1 MSVCCEAEAGSRD
14 RQKLYDPVTPVRLD
28 ALSTEQRLALE
39 HDLTVAAEI
48 QARLL
53 PARSLA
59 FGRWQIHYHYQPLGT
74 VSGDHC
80 DLIRPHRAS
89 SSLYFLFGDVSGKG
103 VAASI
108 LMANLQALFRGLVS
122 LELPLAEIV
131 TRANRLFAERTGTNT
146 YATLVA
152 GRIDGDGGLEIVNA
166 GHNPPALVRSAGVVW
181 LDAAAVPLGLLE
193 RTRYRSQGVPLAAD
207 DFLLLYTDGLTEA
220 TEPSGE
226 MYGPGRLRAAIE
238 ARRGTRARA
247 VVEGVVESM
256 RRFQAGVPGVDDVTV
271 MALRWRGEGGARRA

>member
-1 MSVCCEAEAGSRD
+1 MRVD
-14 RQKLYDPVTPVRLD
+14 RQKLYDPVAPVRLD

-39 HDLTVAAEI
+39 HDLTIAAEI

-59 FGRWQIHYHYQPLGT
+59 FGRWQIHYHYQPLGA

-80 DLIRPHRAS
+80 DLIRPHRTS
-89 SSLYFLFGDVSGKG
+89 SSLYFLFGDVAGKG

-122 LELPLAEIV
+122 LELQLAEIV
-131 TRANRLFAERTGTNT
+131 ARANTMFAERTGPNS

-166 GHNPPALVRSAGVVW
+166 GHNPPALVRRDGVVW
-181 LDAAAVPLGLLE
+181 LDAAAVPLGLLG
-193 RTRYRSQGVPLAAD
+193 RTRYRSQSVHVAAD

-220 TEPSGE
+220 TDPSGE
-226 MYGPGRLRAAIE
+226 MYGAHRLRVAIE
-238 ARRGTRARA
+238 KHRGTRARA
-247 VVEGVVESM
+247 VVDAVVDSM
-256 RRFQAGVPGVDDVTV
+256 GRFQNGAPGVDDVTV
-271 MALRWRGEGGARRA
+271 MALRWRGERGAI